1 MKEPIVELTNVSLR
15 SDRGD
20 PVFQDLNFRLEP
32 GRSAVITGPAGS
44 GKTSLIELLIG
55 ARFAD
60 SGAVEMFGDVLK
72 RRRSGVVRRVRRK
85 IGGIGGPF
93 GLLPLLTVAENITLP
108 LVITG
113 ARKRIQREKLLQA
126 LTEFSLLKQAGHYP
140 NRLTRVEHTMVQ
152 LARAA
157 VANQPLIVFDEPLA
171 GLDPKT
177 YRRVIEYM
185 TKVALS
191 GRSMLTFMSELPSR
205 EFPETDYY
213 EIVNGALA

>member
-20 PVFQDLNFRLEP
+20 PVFQDFNFKLVP

-44 GKTSLIELLIG
+44 GKTTLIELLIG

-60 SGAVEMFGDVLK
+60 IGAVEMFSEVMKHGK
-72 RRRSGVVRRVRRK
+72 SRVVRRVRRK
-85 IGGIGGPF
+85 VGGIGGPF

-108 LVITG
+108 LVIAG
-113 ARKRIQREKLLQA
+113 ARKKIQREKLLQA

-140 NRLTRVEHTMVQ
+140 NKLTRVEHTMVQ

-157 VANQPLIVFDEPLA
+157 VASQPLIIFDEPLA

-191 GRSMLTFMSELPSR
+191 GRSMLTLMSELPSR

-213 EIVNGALA
+213 ELVNGALA